1 MESKRGSRVFTVGVV
16 SLFVIA
22 VLSFLLISQNYEK
35 EKNLENLKTSV
46 LISTKISA
54 VVHELQKERGRTA
67 GYLGSNGEEFKAE
80 LKKQRA
86 ETDKKIGELESL
98 LNKQTLAALPPQVRE
113 KFVEL
118 LNNLNSISS
127 VRLKVDSK
135 EIPLQKAIT
144 FYTNLDNQLIDM
156 VATLA
161 HYAKEADVARE
172 LLAYSNLM
180 YAKEK
185 AGLERAILSVAF
197 ANNKFN
203 TPQLFQKFVDLLAQQ
218 KAFLKSFQLAAP
230 RKVVEYYKQTVS
242 ESTTEKNVKS
252 YEEMALSTPFQGG
265 WNVDPNLWFST
276 ITEKINLM
284 KKVEDFTARD
294 LISRIS
300 QKLENAK
307 KQLYLTGGLAALA
320 FVVIGVMF
328 FAVVREGRKQKEEA

>member
-1 MESKRGSRVFTVGVV
+1 
-16 SLFVIA
+16 
-22 VLSFLLISQNYEK
+22 
-35 EKNLENLKTSV
+35 
-46 LISTKISA
+46 
-54 VVHELQKERGRTA
+54 
-67 GYLGSNGEEFKAE
+67 
-80 LKKQRA
+80 
-86 ETDKKIGELESL
+86 
-98 LNKQTLAALPPQVRE
+98 
-113 KFVEL
+113 
-118 LNNLNSISS
+118 
-127 VRLKVDSK
+127 
-135 EIPLQKAIT
+135 
-144 FYTNLDNQLIDM
+144 M

-161 HYAKEADVARE
+161 HYAEEADVARE
-172 LLAYSNLM
+172 LLAYSELM

-230 RKVVEYYKQTVS
+230 HKIIEYYKQIVS
-242 ESTTEKNVKS
+242 ESTTEKNVKN

-284 KKVEDFTARD
+284 KKVENFTARD

-307 KQLYLTGGLAALA
+307 KQLYLTGGLATLA

-328 FAVVREGRKQKEEA
+328 FAVIREGKKEKKEA